1 MIVSGLS
8 GNEIFCLA
16 QKGFTPDEIVVGNSV
31 YSLGL
36 VGGLGALGRGLAGGE
51 VTGVTSLISEGRH
64 AAIHRM
70 EEEARKRGATGV
82 TGVVSELRHL
92 GGFTEFLSQGTG
104 VRGGPP
110 GLGFFSCAS
119 SGMQIYCHLDAG
131 YTPLRFAM
139 GNVAYALGLGRGVL
153 GSLRTLAR
161 GEVTEFSQMYNHIRH
176 LALERLR
183 KEAAAQGANAVVD
196 IQVRILP
203 AGAAVELLLTGTA
216 AFHPALSAGP
226 VQPDEVVTSELTGE
240 ELWNLATLGYAPVQL
255 VMATSIYALGAVGG
269 LSSALKGMSRG
280 ELPELTSLIY
290 GARANCR
297 ALLAEEAQRVGGEQV
312 VGNRLSIRELSPGLI
327 EVMAVGTA
335 VRRRT
340 DMAPVS
346 PALIPQAIIVDRAS
360 EDLDALSR
368 SEPTQLATTVGNVQR
383 VGHTANSA
391 VGLIVVVLVMF
402 SFVCMGCIGALTA
415 LMGSGQP

>member
-16 QKGFTPDEIVVGNSV
+16 QKGFSPDEIVIGNSV

-51 VTGVTSLISEGRH
+51 VTGVTELISEGRH
-64 AAIHRM
+64 AAISRM
-70 EEEARKRGATGV
+70 EEEARKRGASGV
-82 TGVVSELRHL
+82 TGVVSELRTL
-92 GGFTEFLSQGTG
+92 GGFTEFLSQGTA
-104 VRGGPP
+104 VHGGPA

-131 YTPLRFAM
+131 YVPLRFAM

-196 IQVRILP
+196 VAVRILP
-203 AGAAVELLLTGTA
+203 AGAAVELLMTGTA
-216 AFHPALSAGP
+216 AFHPSLSAGP
-226 VQPDEVVTSELTGE
+226 VRPDDVVTSELTGE
-240 ELWNLATLGYAPVQL
+240 ELWNLASLGYVPVQL

-269 LSSALKGMSRG
+269 LSAAFRGMSRG

-297 ALLAEEAQRVGGEQV
+297 KLLADEAERVGGEQV

-335 VRRRT
+335 VRRRA
-340 DMAPVS
+340 DMVPQS
-346 PALIPQAIIVDRAS
+346 PALIPQAIIIDRMS
-360 EDLDALSR
+360 EDLDPMSR
-368 SEPTQLATTVGNVQR
+368 SEPTQMMTTVGNVRR
-383 VGHTANSA
+383 VGGGANAA
-391 VGLIVVVLVMF
+391 VGLIVAVIMLV
-402 SFVCMGCIGALTA
+402 SILCMGCLGIFASMTQA
-415 LMGSGQP
+415 P